1 MKCLKCDREMIYDG
15 CDYYHCDKC
24 GAVAHDLVYRD
35 IGKVRDFGFGTIQ
48 TEQTQPQFWKQG
60 WVCPKCG
67 GVMSPTQPY
76 CIFCQSNNIRDI
88 QVTYTGVKPTI
99 DTNNKSISEVMKDET
114 T

>member
-76 CIFCQSNNIRDI
+76 CLFCQLQSKDI
-88 QVTYTGVKPTI
+88 QVTTTGITPTI
-99 DTNNKSISEVMKDET
+99 STENKSISEVVKNET

>member
-1 MKCLKCDREMIYDG
+1 MEINK
-15 CDYYHCDKC
+15 
-24 GAVAHDLVYRD
+24 DL
-35 IGKVRDFGFGTIQ
+35 GFGIIQ
-48 TEQTQPQFWKQG
+48 TTKEPFYKQG

-67 GVMSPTQPY
+67 GVMSPDQPY

-88 QVTYTGVKPTI
+88 QVTCTGVKPTI